1 MTALPQDVVADLR
14 QENARLQAEL
24 RAAVDR
30 QAASAEILRAIASP
44 RGEAER
50 AWQQIAETTARLFGA
65 TSVTIRIVEG
75 EEWGRPIRVGEGSK
89 RISQEIPEAQL
100 RLGARN
106 LASTVVLENRQI
118 HIPDLDNVDP
128 AIADWPGLR
137 PARAAG
143 IRVIVGTP
151 LRWEG
156 KAIGAL
162 MVQRDRPE
170 PFTAEEL
177 ALQQSFA
184 DQAVIAIENARLFD
198 ETREALERQT
208 ATADILK
215 VIASSPSDVQPV
227 FDAIATSA
235 KRLIGGITASVA
247 RIVDDM
253 LHLAAFVTTGR
264 SGDEAHKS
272 TYP

>member
-1 MTALPQDVVADLR
+1 MTALRQDMVADLR
-14 QENARLQAEL
+14 RENARLQADL
-24 RAAVDR
+24 RTAADR
-30 QAASAEILRAIASP
+30 QAASAEILRALASAP
-44 RGEAER
+44 GDAER
-50 AWQQIAETTARLFGA
+50 ALQRIAEITERLFGA
-65 TSVTIRIVEG
+65 SSVTIRTIEG
-75 EEWGRPIRVGEGSK
+75 EEWGRLIRVGDGSK

-100 RLGARN
+100 RPGARN
-106 LASTVVLENRQI
+106 LASAVVLENRQI

-198 ETREALERQT
+198 E
-208 ATADILK
+208 
-215 VIASSPSDVQPV
+215 VQ
-227 FDAIATSA
+227 
-235 KRLIGGITASVA
+235 A
-247 RIVDDM
+247 RTEE
-253 LHLAAFVTTGR
+253 LAASLDELRTPQDPLVQTEKLASLGQLTAGIAHQIKKPLNFVTNF
-264 SGDEAHKS
+264 SGLSAELYEKFNNLVKTAPPS
-272 TYP
+272 A